1 MFVLFVTFW
10 WPWHG
15 SALIQSLFLAK
26 YLCAVIVVCE
36 GDLYMAMEGLQWRH
50 KDVQI
55 DTFFW
60 LDAVSPAK
68 SHFRLSLSIGLL
80 QSETLIKSWIV

>member
-1 MFVLFVTFW
+1 
-10 WPWHG
+10 
-15 SALIQSLFLAK
+15 
-26 YLCAVIVVCE
+26 
-36 GDLYMAMEGLQWRH
+36 MAMEGLQWRH

-60 LDAVSPAK
+60 LDAVSPVK

-80 QSETLIKSWIV
+80 QSEIPIKSWIV